1 MRIRR
6 HPYMTYSSQ
15 NVTLLSNM
23 QSVIILTLY
32 VPVAWSAHLGDE
44 PAFLCHNVKS
54 MEALDTLN
62 CVSETYKNFY
72 WRWMRYRNCPFIVST
87 FADCFPPLVRKH
99 GCKSIFYA
107 PGIKVVYFNIL
118 QLVEYIEPYLLL
130 QSLKPWDCVGD
141 RVDGHLD
148 AKCASAHGAWTL
160 FLLVGL
166 VSTMPSCRTA
176 FFYI

>member
-6 HPYMTYSSQ
+6 HPYTLTYSSQ
-15 NVTLLSNM
+15 NVTLLSNICKASSSSRSTCRSPGLPILLAM
-23 QSVIILTLY
+23 SLLSSVIMLN
-32 VPVAWSAHLGDE
+32 P
-44 PAFLCHNVKS
+44 

-62 CVSETYKNFY
+62 CVSVSYKNFY
-72 WRWMRYRNCPFIVST
+72 WRWIGDIAFAPFIVST
-87 FADCFPPLVRKH
+87 FAGIYFITPLVRKH

-118 QLVEYIEPYLLL
+118 QLVGNTFGPYLLL

-148 AKCASAHGAWTL
+148 AKCASALGAWTY
-160 FLLVGL
+160 
-166 VSTMPSCRTA
+166 
-176 FFYI
+176 FFFWWV